1 MWYCDV
7 VSLPDPTA
15 EKGVILGR
23 GKNIDA
29 SVAKIPL
36 VGRRCPG
43 ERAPIA
49 YGTLPMQKKV
59 LRNHRK
65 EKSAARVPRDEV
77 FRIMTSMAPGGH
89 SLFPVKMENEC
100 VLIPA

>member
-1 MWYCDV
+1 MPIVLSFLKETNIPLWYCDV

-23 GKNIDA
+23 GKKIDA

-43 ERAPIA
+43 KRAPIA

-59 LRNHRK
+59 LRNHR
-65 EKSAARVPRDEV
+65 EREISRTSASR
-77 FRIMTSMAPGGH
+77 
-89 SLFPVKMENEC
+89 
-100 VLIPA
+100 